1 MQEHDI
7 TQLAIDATARMV
19 TGSQQMDAG
28 QRLIHF
34 LGSKAAEAAI
44 RRSGMDPVKLR

>member
-1 MQEHDI
+1 MTSLSSRSTRQYLFVFSAGI
-7 TQLAIDATARMV
+7 V

-34 LGSKAAEAAI
+34 LGSEAAEAAI
-44 RRSGMDPVKLR
+44 AEVGWTL